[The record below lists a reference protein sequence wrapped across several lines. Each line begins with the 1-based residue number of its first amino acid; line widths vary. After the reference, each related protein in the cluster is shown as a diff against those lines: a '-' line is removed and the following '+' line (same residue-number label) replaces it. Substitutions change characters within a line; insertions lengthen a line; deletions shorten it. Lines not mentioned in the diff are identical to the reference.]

1 MERELEVWIDQSG
14 TPLRVGRLF
23 VRAKANRETS
33 SFAYDPSW
41 LKNPARFA
49 LGPSLMLAEGQ
60 FHSDRPLFQ
69 AFTDAAPDS
78 WGQRL
83 LRKHERNEAKTSRRT
98 PRTMLQADY
107 LLGVSDETRMGALR
121 FKDVG
126 GAHFLSASADPVPPL
141 IEIGRLLNAAARFDK
156 GSDTPQDL
164 ALVLAPGTSLGGA
177 RPKATVRDRDG
188 ALLMAKFPK
197 AGDDW
202 PVIQWEAVTLD
213 LAAKAGIDVAAGRI
227 ERVARKPVLLLRRFD
242 RSGVTR
248 IPFMSAMTALDAQ
261 DHENRQRSYLEIAD
275 FIRAEG
281 AATLADLAQLW
292 RRMLFNVLVSNT
304 DDHLRNHGFLRAG
317 KGWRLAPAY
326 DMNPTPTDVKLRV
339 HALALDETDPTSSA
353 ETLLAI
359 GPRFGLTSAAAR
371 EIAAEVGA
379 AAAGWASAAKAVG
392 LKAGDV
398 ERMESAFEHEDAAVA
413 RKLVR
418 RSGPSSSPSK
428 RSKSSRKAPKAPN
441 QRSAPRRRPKEA

>member
-1 MERELEVWIDQSG
+1 MERELEVWIDLAG
-14 TPLRVGRLF
+14 TPVRVGRLF

-41 LKNPARFA
+41 LKHPARFA

-83 LRKHERNEAKTSRRT
+83 LRKHERNDAKTNRRT
-98 PRTMLQADY
+98 PRTILQADY
-107 LLGVSDETRMGALR
+107 MLGVSDETRMGALR
-121 FKDVG
+121 FKEVG
-126 GAHFLSASADPVPPL
+126 GTHFLSAGAEEVPPL

-156 GSDTPQDL
+156 GSETPQDL

-177 RPKATVRDRDG
+177 RPKATVRDKDG

-202 PVIQWEAVTLD
+202 PVILWEAATLD
-213 LAAKAGIDVAAGRI
+213 LAAKAGIDVASGRL
-227 ERVARKPVLLLRRFD
+227 EKVARKPVLLLRRFD
-242 RSGVTR
+242 RAGVAR
-248 IPFMSAMTALDAQ
+248 VPFLSAMTALDAQ

-275 FIRAEG
+275 FIRVEG
-281 AATLADLAQLW
+281 AATPADLAQLW
-292 RRMLFNVLVSNT
+292 RRMMFNVLVSNT
-304 DDHLRNHGFLRAG
+304 DDHLRNHGFLRAE

-326 DMNPTPTDVKLRV
+326 DMNPTPTDVKPRI
-339 HALALDETDPTSSA
+339 HALALDETDPTAAA

-359 GPRFGLTSAAAR
+359 APRFGLTSAAAR

-379 AAAGWASAAKAVG
+379 SVSGWASVAKAVG
-392 LKAGDV
+392 LKAGDIK
-398 ERMESAFEHEDAAVA
+398 RMESAFEHEDATTV
-413 RKLVR
+413 RKLAK
-418 RSGPSSSPSK
+418 RSGSVDQPTRRPAST
-428 RSKSSRKAPKAPN
+428 RKATRAPA
-441 QRSAPRRRPKEA
+441 QPTAPRRRPRKT